1 MLELKD
7 LKRKNFNP
15 DDFYKSATANKL
27 KINNIPPQ
35 SARVCL
41 MKLADKMQFLRD
53 KVNLPIIITSAYRS
67 HELNK
72 AIKGSPKSAHCQG
85 LACDFLFSGKTPQES
100 CELVIST
107 GISFDQLLIE
117 KDVLHFGIK
126 IRDEL
131 NRYEVAFASFN
142 EETKKWE
149 LKKI

>member
-1 MLELKD
+1 MIELKD
-7 LKRKNFNP
+7 LKRENFNP
-15 DDFYKSATANKL
+15 DDFYKSATASRL

-35 SARVCL
+35 SAMVCL
-41 MKLADKMQFLRD
+41 MKLADKMQFIRD
-53 KVNLPIIITSAYRS
+53 KVNLPMIITSAFRS

-107 GISFDQLLIE
+107 GVSFDQLLIE
-117 KDVLHFGIK
+117 NNVLHFGIK

-131 NRYEVAFASFN
+131 NRHEVAFATFN
-142 EETKKWE
+142 ETTKKWE
-149 LKKI
+149 LKKL